1 MCGLVPSFSPSL
13 KVRQP
18 LSAPT
23 SHHVAALLF
32 SSAACCCTA
41 SPPVTMLV
49 HCIQA
54 LQTRARTV
62 SCTAATLG
70 LDPCTHPRRFSTA
83 RCSAQKGCR
92 ELPPGG
98 AQRETAHDEQA
109 WMGWARS
116 ERSCCIASP
125 SFHPSS
131 APWSIT
137 TPIIRALTALLF
149 HASQAIFGA
158 PMRTCW
164 LLRRS

>member
-1 MCGLVPSFSPSL
+1 MRGLVPWFSPSL

-23 SHHVAALLF
+23 SHHVAALLL
-32 SSAACCCTA
+32 SSTACCCTA

-49 HCIQA
+49 RCVQA
-54 LQTRARTV
+54 LKKRARTV
-62 SCTAATLG
+62 LCTAATLG

-83 RCSAQKGCR
+83 RRLRRKGCGQ
-92 ELPPGG
+92 LPPGG
-98 AQRETAHDEQA
+98 AQRATALDEQA
-109 WMGWARS
+109 WLRWARS
-116 ERSCCIASP
+116 ARGCCIASLSP
-125 SFHPSS
+125 LPSS

-137 TPIIRALTALLF
+137 TPIIRTLTALLF